1 MKRYFFSA
9 GIETGLGLCLMLLV
23 GCAGNAPSRYYIL
36 SPLTDENRVTQ
47 EESCISVGI
56 GPIKLPEY
64 VNRLQIVTRTAPNEL
79 LLSYFDLWAEPLADS
94 VPRVLAE
101 NISRLICTREVA
113 LFPWKPSR
121 VPDYRVEVEVLQ
133 MDGTLGGTVSLDACW
148 TIFSG
153 REKKALVIKRSSYSE
168 PVTGK
173 GYDTLVQ
180 VHSHLLAALS
190 RDIAGALEELGAPST
205 PERRLSEKY
214 RGPAPPVR

>member
-1 MKRYFFSA
+1 MKRSFLSA
-9 GIETGLGLCLMLLV
+9 GVEMGLGLCLMLLA
-23 GCAGNAPSRYYIL
+23 GCAGNTPSRYYNL

-47 EESCISVGI
+47 EESCVSVGM

-121 VPDYRVEVEVLQ
+121 VPDYRIEVELLQ
-133 MDGTLGGTVSLDACW
+133 MDGTLGATVFLEAWW
-148 TIFSG
+148 TVFSG
-153 REKKALVIKRSSYSE
+153 GEKKARVIKRSSYSE
-168 PVTGK
+168 PVIGK

-180 VHSHLLAALS
+180 AHSHLLAALS
-190 RDIAGALEELGAPST
+190 RDIAGALEELGAST
-205 PERRLSEKY
+205 TP
-214 RGPAPPVR
+214 